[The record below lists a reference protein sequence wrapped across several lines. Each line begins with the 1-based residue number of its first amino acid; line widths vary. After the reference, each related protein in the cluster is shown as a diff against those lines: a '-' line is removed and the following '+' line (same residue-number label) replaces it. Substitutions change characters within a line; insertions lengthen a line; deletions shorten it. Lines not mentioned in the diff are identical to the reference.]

1 MAEYTP
7 EEVEKA
13 KQKFRE
19 IAEKG
24 RTQGDIRRSYYDIP
38 DNKPKGGSGGMGV
51 MPKSGV
57 KRTPEFKN
65 GGSVSNAAHKK
76 ALKKA
81 GFYDEG
87 KTKSERE
94 KIVSKVTTKP
104 QRLGM
109 VEKLFNKD
117 GPKMKQVKKFND
129 GGDVYDNYEKRSRIN
144 ETIRKEGLAPYEIKE
159 LEMKKPKEQRG
170 RSSFNPKGPSDAFNS
185 DKAAKALAEYRARMG
200 SDAGGKTISS
210 GGGGA
215 GIPKVGPKRP
225 LDMKAGGK
233 VSSASK
239 RADGCA
245 IKGKTRA

>member
-1 MAEYTP
+1 MAEFTP

-51 MPKSGV
+51 MPKGGV
-57 KRTPEFKN
+57 KRTPEFKA
-65 GGSVSNAAHKK
+65 GGKVSKK
-76 ALKKA
+76 LDKA
-81 GFYDEG
+81 GFYDKG

-109 VEKLFNKD
+109 VEKLFSAK
-117 GPKMKQVKKFND
+117 KMK
-129 GGDVYDNYEKRSRIN
+129 
-144 ETIRKEGLAPYEIKE
+144 
-159 LEMKKPKEQRG
+159 
-170 RSSFNPKGPSDAFNS
+170 
-185 DKAAKALAEYRARMG
+185 
-200 SDAGGKTISS
+200 S
-210 GGGGA
+210 GGA
-215 GIPKVGPKRP
+215 
-225 LDMKAGGK
+225 

-245 IKGKTRA
+245 VKGKTKGRVL